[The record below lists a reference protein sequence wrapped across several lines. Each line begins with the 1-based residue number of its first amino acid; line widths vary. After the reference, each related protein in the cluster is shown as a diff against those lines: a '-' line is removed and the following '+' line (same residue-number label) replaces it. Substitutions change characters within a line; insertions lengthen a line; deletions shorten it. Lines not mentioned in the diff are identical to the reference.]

1 MERKRL
7 DFTPQVSKKNLLV
20 SSADVNEERKRQLIR
35 KREREAESQR
45 LRELQDSNFRW
56 VWCSLL
62 SGLTCGLG
70 NYVLGIKL
78 AHTGVMGPGFTGPLT
93 LAILLIYRVIQFII

>member
-45 LRELQDSNFRW
+45 LREL
-56 VWCSLL
+56 
-62 SGLTCGLG
+62 
-70 NYVLGIKL
+70 
-78 AHTGVMGPGFTGPLT
+78 
-93 LAILLIYRVIQFII
+93 